1 MAERNRMIANPNS
14 IYTKKV
20 ISLTQRLFDN
30 IASDEYRLNYMF
42 KITESGAKAIVSVL
56 LIEN

>member
-1 MAERNRMIANPNS
+1 MIANPNS